1 MIARFTI
8 WLSTAFNTSILEK
21 DRRIWIDYLRGII
34 IILVVY
40 HHTFLGIGSSGI
52 PVAKTVIDVNMAAYS
67 FRMPLFF
74 IFSGI
79 FTGLSLSSK
88 SVRATLKSKFNLI
101 LYPYLV
107 WSFLQITL
115 KLIFAEYTNSDSTLS
130 EYLYIFYQPK
140 QLAQFWYLPALF
152 NSTMIFVLIKSK
164 FNVKPGYHVLLGILF
179 FLIAPLVTNISMI
192 SNWMRFYIFLV
203 IGDNL
208 SHLILKEEIKSKLR
222 RIGYFLTSIPF
233 FIAAQYYYFNYIG
246 VRSLENDAT
255 SFTLQTNFGSYVFNE
270 MSFLLTSIVGC
281 TTFILLA
288 FLLERWNRFKWLRVI
303 GFHSLY
309 IYIMH
314 VIIVAFVRMILTK
327 FFGTDNYIIIL
338 LTGIFFGV
346 TIPVIFY
353 NLVGKKYFWFLFSP
367 QKYIS
372 KEAKP
377 KGANRTTE
385 IRLRSF
391 STTPVNNI

>member
-1 MIARFTI
+1 MIASI
-8 WLSTAFNTSILEK
+8 NMWVSKAFNTSILEK
-21 DRRIWIDYLRGII
+21 DRRVWIDYLRGII

-52 PVAKTVIDVNMAAYS
+52 PVSKTVIDVNMAAYS

-88 SVRATLKSKFNLI
+88 SVKAILKSKFNLI
-101 LYPYLV
+101 LYPYLI

-115 KLIFAEYTNSDSTLS
+115 KLFFADYTNSDSTLS

-164 FNVKPGYHVLLGILF
+164 FKITPGYHLLLGVLF
-179 FLIAPLVTNISMI
+179 FLAAPFVSNISMI

-203 IGDNL
+203 LGDNL
-208 SHLILKEEIKSKLR
+208 SHFILNEETKSRLKN
-222 RIGYFLTSIPF
+222 IGYFLASLPF

-255 SFTLQTNFGSYVFNE
+255 SFALQTNFGFYVFNE
-270 MSFLLTSIVGC
+270 LSFLLTSLVGC
-281 TTFILLA
+281 ATFILFA
-288 FLLERWNRFKWLRVI
+288 FLLEKWNRFKWLRLI

-327 FFGTDNYIIIL
+327 FFGVDNYIIIL
-338 LTGIFFGV
+338 ITGIFFGV
-346 TIPVIFY
+346 IIPVIFY
-353 NLVGKKYFWFLFSP
+353 NLLGKKYLWFLFSP
-367 QKYIS
+367 KKYSS
-372 KEAKP
+372 KEIKS
-377 KGANRTTE
+377 KTNNRASE
-385 IRLRSF
+385 IRLRPLP
-391 STTPVNNI
+391 TTQVNNI

>member
-1 MIARFTI
+1 MIASFKM
-8 WLSTAFNTSILEK
+8 WLSNAFNTSILEK
-21 DRRIWIDYLRGII
+21 DRRVWIDYLRGII

-52 PVAKTVIDVNMAAYS
+52 PVSKTVIDVNMAAYS

-88 SVRATLKSKFNLI
+88 SVRAILKSKFNLI

-115 KLIFAEYTNSDSTLS
+115 KLIFSDYTNSDSSFT

-152 NSTMIFVLIKSK
+152 NSTMIFVLIKSR
-164 FNVKPGYHVLLGILF
+164 FAIKPGYHLLIGILF
-179 FLIAPLVTNISMI
+179 FLIAPFVSNISMI

-203 IGDNL
+203 LGDNL
-208 SHLILKEEIKSKLR
+208 SHFLLKAEIKNKLKG
-222 RIGYFLTSIPF
+222 IGYFLASIPF
-233 FIAAQYYYFNYIG
+233 FVAAQYYYFNYIG

-270 MSFLLTSIVGC
+270 LSFLLTSIVGC
-281 TTFILLA
+281 ATFILFA

-314 VIIVAFVRMILTK
+314 VIIVAFVRMLLTK
-327 FFGTDNYIIIL
+327 FLGVDNYIIIL

-346 TIPVIFY
+346 IIPVIFY
-353 NLVGKKYFWFLFSP
+353 NLIGKKYLWFLFSP
-367 QKYIS
+367 QKYSS
-372 KEAKP
+372 KEAKS
-377 KGANRTTE
+377 KTINRSTE
-385 IRLRSF
+385 IRLRSL
-391 STTPVNNI
+391 SGTPVNNI

>member
-1 MIARFTI
+1 MIASFKM
-8 WLSTAFNTSILEK
+8 WLSNAFNTSILEK
-21 DRRIWIDYLRGII
+21 NRHVWIDYLRGII

-52 PVAKTVIDVNMAAYS
+52 SVPKTVIDVNMAAYS

-79 FTGLSLSSK
+79 FTGVSLSSK
-88 SVRATLKSKFNLI
+88 SIRTILRSKFNLI
-101 LYPYLV
+101 LYPYLI

-115 KLIFAEYTNSDSTLS
+115 KLIFSDYTNSDSTLS

-164 FNVKPGYHVLLGILF
+164 FNIKPSYHLLLGILF
-179 FLIAPLVTNISMI
+179 FLIAPFVSSISMI

-203 IGDNL
+203 LGDNL
-208 SHLILKEEIKSKLR
+208 SKFILKEETKNKLR
-222 RIGYFLTSIPF
+222 QIGYFFAAIPF

-255 SFTLQTNFGSYVFNE
+255 SFALQTNFVSYTFNE
-270 MSFLLTSIVGC
+270 LSFLLTSIIGC
-281 TTFILLA
+281 ATFILFA

-314 VIIVAFVRMILTK
+314 VIIVAFMRMVLTK
-327 FFGTDNYIIIL
+327 FFGVDNYIIIL
-338 LTGIFFGV
+338 LTGISFGV
-346 TIPVIFY
+346 VIPIIFF
-353 NLVGKKYFWFLFSP
+353 NLIGKKYLWFLFSP
-367 QKYIS
+367 QKYS
-372 KEAKP
+372 SREAKTKITSRP
-377 KGANRTTE
+377 SE
-385 IRLRSF
+385 IRLRSL
-391 STTPVNNI
+391 STTTVNNI

>member
-1 MIARFTI
+1 MIASFRI
-8 WLSTAFNTSILEK
+8 WLSKAFNTSILEK
-21 DRRIWIDYLRGII
+21 DRRVWVDYLRGII

-52 PVAKTVIDVNMAAYS
+52 SVSKTVIDVNMAAYS

-88 SVRATLKSKFNLI
+88 SIRTILKSKFNLI

-115 KLIFAEYTNSDSTLS
+115 KLIFSDYTNSDSTLA

-164 FNVKPGYHVLLGILF
+164 FNIKPEYHLLLGIVF
-179 FLIAPLVTNISMI
+179 FLIAPFVSGISMI

-203 IGDNL
+203 LGDNL
-208 SHLILKEEIKSKLR
+208 SQFILKEEIKNKLQ
-222 RIGYFLTSIPF
+222 RIGYFLVAIPF

-255 SFTLQTNFGSYVFNE
+255 SFALQTNFGGYVFNE
-270 MSFLLTSIVGC
+270 LSFLLTSIIGC
-281 TTFILLA
+281 TTFIFFA
-288 FLLERWNRFKWLRVI
+288 FLLEKWNCFKWLRVI

-314 VIIVAFVRMILTK
+314 VIIVAFMRMILTK
-327 FFGTDNYIIIL
+327 FFGADNYIVIL

-353 NLVGKKYFWFLFSP
+353 NLIGKKYLWFLFSP
-367 QKYIS
+367 KKYSSTEI
-372 KEAKP
+372 KTRT
-377 KGANRTTE
+377 ANRSSE
-385 IRLRSF
+385 IRLRPMP
-391 STTPVNNI
+391 TTSVNNI